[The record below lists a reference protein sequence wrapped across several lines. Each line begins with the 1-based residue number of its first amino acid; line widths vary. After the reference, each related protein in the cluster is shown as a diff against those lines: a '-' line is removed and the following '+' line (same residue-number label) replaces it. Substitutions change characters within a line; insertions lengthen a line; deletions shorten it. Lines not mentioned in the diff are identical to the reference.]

1 MSIAIKFFF
10 GGKSLWAGPTQK
22 KKKIRACG
30 FVLHNPAGL
39 GESFDFLKSS
49 KLTTR
54 LWSVLQYNQI
64 EHTSVKQSI

>member
-1 MSIAIKFFF
+1 MMSSIIIAW
-10 GGKSLWAGPTQK
+10 SLELGAWS
-22 KKKIRACG
+22 

-54 LWSVLQYNQI
+54 LWSSLIADALRELIVI
-64 EHTSVKQSI
+64 IMA